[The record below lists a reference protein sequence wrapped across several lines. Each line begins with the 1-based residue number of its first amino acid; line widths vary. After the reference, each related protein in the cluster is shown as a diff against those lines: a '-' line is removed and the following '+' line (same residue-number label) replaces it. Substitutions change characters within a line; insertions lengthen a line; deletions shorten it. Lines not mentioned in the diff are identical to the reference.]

1 MKKLLLY
8 CLTGFLLFQSCGF
21 YGRQRGPTDW
31 HRIPKPDYT
40 IPPQAQYIGGLKIC
54 LDPGHGGD
62 NHIQN
67 YKRGPTGLR
76 EAEINLRVALYL
88 KEFLE
93 KSGATVILTRDGD
106 YEIDL
111 KKRTEMANFN
121 QADIFISLHHN
132 AATNPQTNYASTW
145 YHGDADFAPASLD
158 LARYIQQSLV
168 ENLRLP
174 QQLPTGLLS
183 DYLMHPNGF
192 GVLQNLNMPGVLLEI
207 SFFTNPQE
215 EKLLSKPEY
224 NRLEA
229 YAIYLG
235 IVRWAAAGIPKVVLI
250 EPRPDTTIADKQPTI
265 YLKIKDGLHERP
277 GNWMLSREQYF
288 SRQVTFFLDDSIAP
302 FILDR
307 DQNLIIH
314 IPEKPLFNGWHTT
327 YAEVVNYLGNHN
339 LPHRDRF
346 RIAPPAQFLF
356 AKAWNDRLPA
366 DGKAFTGID
375 VLALDIDSLAVAD
388 EDTVS
393 AISDYGKWNRQ
404 AAATSNGL
412 ATFFLQTDSL
422 PGIATLKFSIGE
434 AHTYLTVSFCDTNT
448 TLIAGLCRNEKN
460 SLPIENVLVTL
471 MPDSVQQL
479 TNADGIY
486 YFPHAKPG
494 DYTLNFLKN
503 GYFSQNLEVVV
514 NDGKSNI
521 DTLKMRPIFN
531 GVLHN
536 FVLVLDPSFGGQESG
551 VEISPNLNSAQAN
564 LQLAQILKTL
574 FEQAGAEIYLTRD
587 RDSTLSRDQRIKLS
601 NQFPPGGYYLRLNLD
616 CNHQAGRMF
625 KGCHYVGNEEG
636 KRLLQSMANRLTRDG
651 FCDQIQIAGS
661 AEPELVRTN
670 RRALTLDL
678 DLKPQDSLLI
688 SNEASLSRLAWG
700 IFLGFVEELGG
711 ENLPTGA
718 LTINIRASHK
728 PLADA
733 EIFIGSSL
741 RQLSNQTGAISYEY
755 LKPGKYYL
763 SISHPIYGKREEIF
777 IIQNSSEL
785 LINLSE

>member
-21 YGRQRGPTDW
+21 YGRQHGPTDW

-106 YEIDL
+106 YEVDL

-192 GVLQNLNMPGVLLEI
+192 GALQNLNMPGVLLEI

-327 YAEVVNYLGNHN
+327 HAEVVNYLGNHN
-339 LPHRDRF
+339 LPRRDRF

-711 ENLPTGA
+711 ENLPESSLKITVTAQGNPVTGA
-718 LTINIRASHK
+718 EIQLGSLLPQITGQNGECYYEFLESDNYLINIRYPKHTTIELII
-728 PLADA
+728 PVTD
-733 EIFIGSSL
+733 
-741 RQLSNQTGAISYEY
+741 QTQKTIT
-755 LKPGKYYL
+755 
-763 SISHPIYGKREEIF
+763 IR
-777 IIQNSSEL
+777 
-785 LINLSE
+785 